1 MVSRIAQ
8 IVQISL
14 FLGRTDEACLQATV
28 EGLALLELFKIAFKR
43 KQMHIIGKFHQF
55 RLFVTYII
63 HVIFNVIFNTHST
76 NSFFFVLF
84 F

>member
-8 IVQISL
+8 IGQISL

-55 RLFVTYII
+55 
-63 HVIFNVIFNTHST
+63 
-76 NSFFFVLF
+76 
-84 F
+84 